1 MTTNQLIA
9 MGFPLLT
16 AAAVGIT
23 GLFIRRPWA
32 EGSDED
38 VEAAVVKV
46 DQPES
51 NVQGIAALDEAARL
65 IRTAQ
70 QQIQRARMPADNITS
85 PN

>member
-1 MTTNQLIA
+1 MTANQLVA

-32 EGSDED
+32 ERSDED
-38 VEAAVVKV
+38 VEAGVVEV
-46 DQPES
+46 DQSAS
-51 NVQGIAALDEAARL
+51 NIQGIAALDEAARL
-65 IRTAQ
+65 IRSAQ
-70 QQIQRARMPADNITS
+70 QQIQRARMPADNITT